1 MTTADTPM
9 PDTNDDPLEARSLAR
24 RSNRLDPVYLFLDV
38 VVFERLFRPLKR
50 NDPGSYEQLTL
61 ADIDFLIE
69 NLKKHRLILW
79 INLLLTVYLSA
90 GGLDAI
96 FRSGD
101 QGIVVTGLLAP
112 AVITGAAWYAV
123 SFGGIPEKFIGTAL
137 ILTTLMFLSF
147 SLSMTLLTALL
158 CKLTPWPVGLF
169 ILIPVYAA
177 LYIASLLYDNLDGLK
192 IGLDSTLLKFS
203 RASLAYYQK
212 HGYVIG
218 SETGSDVYEGAE
230 AYVPTFT
237 HYLTMLDKNLA
248 QLSDREQPLPV
259 ANNLIAAA
267 TDLLFSIINMAL
279 PEGAQV
285 DVGNRDIYNR
295 YLKEAPGLSQDE
307 VDSAT
312 IHYLEVSIHAVEGIL
327 GPVAAT
333 QLKDVRANLI
343 EFEALRLGWKQAQPD
358 DNDSKM
364 KEKQQLADHLFVQ
377 AFQQLLSL
385 VSAHRHILFRARA
398 RLAA

>member
-50 NDPGSYEQLTL
+50 NDPGGYEQLTL

-123 SFGGIPEKFIGTAL
+123 SFGGIPEKCIGTAL

-259 ANNLIAAA
+259 AN
-267 TDLLFSIINMAL
+267 
-279 PEGAQV
+279 
-285 DVGNRDIYNR
+285 
-295 YLKEAPGLSQDE
+295 
-307 VDSAT
+307 
-312 IHYLEVSIHAVEGIL
+312 
-327 GPVAAT
+327 
-333 QLKDVRANLI
+333 
-343 EFEALRLGWKQAQPD
+343 
-358 DNDSKM
+358 
-364 KEKQQLADHLFVQ
+364 
-377 AFQQLLSL
+377 
-385 VSAHRHILFRARA
+385 
-398 RLAA
+398 